1 MEEQRQLPASEGGCW
16 TELSA
21 LLTGEES
28 NPRVAF
34 LRQLLAVVG
43 SRGDKDYTEN
53 VVHDLT
59 ISLLQGGHLE
69 EAKMMSGVELGLRRA
84 KLAERK
90 AKLAER
96 KERENKASGMQQSF
110 NVNVSDGSL
119 KVENLQTD
127 QVLDIHNNGLIFE
140 ENGGKG
146 KFH

>member
-1 MEEQRQLPASEGGCW
+1 MPNREQRKAS
-16 TELSA
+16 
-21 LLTGEES
+21 
-28 NPRVAF
+28 
-34 LRQLLAVVG
+34 
-43 SRGDKDYTEN
+43 
-53 VVHDLT
+53 HDG

-69 EAKMMSGVELGLRRA
+69 EANMMSGVELGLRR
-84 KLAERK
+84 

-140 ENGGKG
+140 ENGGK
-146 KFH
+146 KHLFF

>member
-16 TELSA
+16 TELSS

-28 NPRVAF
+28 NPREAF

-90 AKLAER
+90 
-96 KERENKASGMQQSF
+96 ERENKASGMQQSF

-140 ENGGKG
+140 ENGGKW

>member
-84 KLAERK
+84 KQ
-90 AKLAER
+90 AER